1 METHHFNAHAMTHLI
16 VSRDFRLH
24 YMDLYSGN
32 DSVETMARM
41 ADIVPSSTIPKN
53 REYFGIKPTVEFP
66 LLGDFW
72 IAAIVSMVVHLRHE
86 NHGLK
91 IKESSPNFQG
101 WAERVA
107 RSFGL
112 RGLQVPTSMRKRL
125 ALRVKVFFMMHKEM
139 HEDAL

>member
-1 METHHFNAHAMTHLI
+1 METNHFSVHTMTHLI
-16 VSRDFRLH
+16 VSRDLRLH

-32 DSVETMARM
+32 DPVETIHMMAN
-41 ADIVPSSTIPKN
+41 IVASVTITKN
-53 REYFGIKPTVEFP
+53 REYFGVKRTDEFP

-91 IKESSPNFQG
+91 IKESSPTFQG

-112 RGLQVPTSMRKRL
+112 LGLQVPTSIRKRF

>member
-1 METHHFNAHAMTHLI
+1 METNHFSVHTMTHLI

-32 DSVETMARM
+32 DPVETIPLMAN
-41 ADIVPSSTIPKN
+41 IVASVTITKN
-53 REYFGIKPTVEFP
+53 REYFGVKRTDEFP

-91 IKESSPNFQG
+91 IKESSPTFQG

-112 RGLQVPTSMRKRL
+112 LGLQVPTSIRKRF

>member
-1 METHHFNAHAMTHLI
+1 MNTHKLTAQTMTQQI

-24 YMDLYSGN
+24 YMDLYSGIQ
-32 DSVETMARM
+32 SAE
-41 ADIVPSSTIPKN
+41 STPMKPFILDTANMQLN
-53 REYFGIKPTVEFP
+53 REYFGVMSSNEFP

-91 IKESSPNFQG
+91 IDESSSSFQG

-112 RGLQVPTSMRKRL
+112 TGMRVPSSMRERFT
-125 ALRVKVFFMMHKEM
+125 LRVRVFLMMHKEM